1 MAFQFSETV
10 TISEEALFQEVSGEC
25 VILDLASES
34 YFGLDET
41 GTRIWQLLVEY
52 GDVQQVFNA
61 LVEEYDVEPEV
72 LEKDLRE
79 LILELDKAGLV
90 DVQESAG

>member
-1 MAFQFSETV
+1 MAFQFSKTV

-52 GDVQQVFNA
+52 GDLQQVFNA

>member
-1 MAFQFSETV
+1 MAFQFSKTV